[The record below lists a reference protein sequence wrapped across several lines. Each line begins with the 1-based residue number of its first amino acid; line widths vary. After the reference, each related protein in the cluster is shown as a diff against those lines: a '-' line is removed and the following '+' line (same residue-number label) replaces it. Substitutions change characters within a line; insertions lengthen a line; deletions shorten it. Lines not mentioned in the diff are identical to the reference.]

1 MMRTNPLFF
10 SALFWLKV
18 GIIAQGTLL
27 LKANLSFAQNLYPG
41 RRLPPPPAVRQPTKR
56 SDSPSA
62 VNCSQCSPLNL
73 PPVNSP
79 SVRPLVADP
88 VSGNQPLREYVFQA
102 PATVRPADATV
113 VNNHNRQTVNPPA
126 PRPQNRTNKPPSPP
140 PQQRVIAA
148 NQLFRV
154 EVQSNSTEALAKIQ
168 EIEPLAFIRT
178 GENVIQAGL
187 FQQQYQAKQRVQDLT
202 KQGFSA
208 QIITLNN

>member
-1 MMRTNPLFF
+1 MMRTNLLFF

-27 LKANLSFAQNLYPG
+27 LKANLSFAQNVYPG

-56 SDSPSA
+56 SDSPSGA
-62 VNCSQCSPLNL
+62 NCSQCSPLNL
-73 PPVNSP
+73 PPVNSS
-79 SVRPLVADP
+79 SVHPPVAAP

-102 PATVRPADATV
+102 PAPVRPADATV
-113 VNNHNRQTVNPPA
+113 INNHNRQTVNPPT
-126 PRPQNRTNKPPSPP
+126 PTPQNRANKPPSPP
-140 PQQRVIAA
+140 PQQRVIAT

-154 EVQSNSTEALAKIQ
+154 EVRSNSTEALAKIQ
-168 EIEPLAFIRT
+168 EIEPLAFIRA
-178 GENVIQAGL
+178 GENVIQVGL
-187 FQQQYQAKQRVQDLT
+187 FQQQYQAKQRVQELT

>member
-1 MMRTNPLFF
+1 MMRTNLLFF

-27 LKANLSFAQNLYPG
+27 LKADLSFAQNVYPG

-56 SDSPSA
+56 SDSPSGA
-62 VNCSQCSPLNL
+62 NCSQCSPLNL
-73 PPVNSP
+73 PLVNSP
-79 SVRPLVADP
+79 SVRPPVAAP

-113 VNNHNRQTVNPPA
+113 INNHRQTVNPPA
-126 PRPQNRTNKPPSPP
+126 PTSQNRANKPSSSP
-140 PQQRVIAA
+140 PQQRVIAT

-154 EVQSNSTEALAKIQ
+154 EVKSNSAAALAKIK
-168 EIEPLAFIRT
+168 EIEPLAFIRA
-178 GENVIQAGL
+178 GENVIQVGL
-187 FQQQYQAKQRVQDLT
+187 FQQQYQAKERVQELT

>member
-1 MMRTNPLFF
+1 MMRTNLLFF

-56 SDSPSA
+56 SDSPSGA
-62 VNCSQCSPLNL
+62 NCSQCSPLNL

-79 SVRPLVADP
+79 SVNPPVAAP

-102 PATVRPADATV
+102 PATVLPADATV
-113 VNNHNRQTVNPPA
+113 INNSNRQTVNPPA
-126 PRPQNRTNKPPSPP
+126 PTPQNRANKPPSPP
-140 PQQRVIAA
+140 PQQRVIAT

-154 EVQSNSTEALAKIQ
+154 EVQSNSTETLAKIQ
-168 EIEPLAFIRT
+168 EIEPLAFIRP
-178 GENVIQAGL
+178 GENVIQVGL
-187 FQQQYQAKQRVQDLT
+187 FQQQYQAKQRVQELT

>member
-1 MMRTNPLFF
+1 MMRTNLLFF

-18 GIIAQGTLL
+18 GIIAQATVL

-73 PPVNSP
+73 PLVNSP
-79 SVRPLVADP
+79 SVRPPVAAP

-113 VNNHNRQTVNPPA
+113 INNHPRPTVNPPA
-126 PRPQNRTNKPPSPP
+126 PRPENRANKPPA
-140 PQQRVIAA
+140 PQQRVIAT

-154 EVQSNSTEALAKIQ
+154 EVKSNSAAALAKIK
-168 EIEPLAFIRT
+168 EIEPLAFIRA

-187 FQQQYQAKQRVQDLT
+187 FQQQYQAKQRVQELT

>member
-1 MMRTNPLFF
+1 MMRTNLLFF

-62 VNCSQCSPLNL
+62 VNCSQCPPLNL

-79 SVRPLVADP
+79 SVNPPVAAP

-102 PATVRPADATV
+102 PATVLPADATV
-113 VNNHNRQTVNPPA
+113 INNSNRQTVNPPA
-126 PRPQNRTNKPPSPP
+126 PTPQNRANKPPSPP
-140 PQQRVIAA
+140 PQQRVIAT

-154 EVQSNSTEALAKIQ
+154 EVRSNSTEALAKIQ
-168 EIEPLAFIRT
+168 EIEPLAFIRA

-187 FQQQYQAKQRVQDLT
+187 FQQQYQAKQRVQELT
-202 KQGFSA
+202 RQGFSA

>member
-1 MMRTNPLFF
+1 MMRTNLLFF

-73 PPVNSP
+73 PLVNSP
-79 SVRPLVADP
+79 SVRPPVAAP

-102 PATVRPADATV
+102 PAPVRPADATV
-113 VNNHNRQTVNPPA
+113 INNHPRPTVNPPA
-126 PRPQNRTNKPPSPP
+126 PRPQNRANKPPA

-154 EVQSNSTEALAKIQ
+154 EVSSNSAEALAKIQ
-168 EIEPLAFIRT
+168 EIEPLAFIRA
-178 GENVIQAGL
+178 GENVIQVGL
-187 FQQQYQAKQRVQDLT
+187 FQQQYQAKQRVQELT

-208 QIITLNN
+208 QIITLNNQ

>member
-1 MMRTNPLFF
+1 MRTNLLFF
-10 SALFWLKV
+10 SGLFWLKV

-79 SVRPLVADP
+79 SVRPPVAAP

-113 VNNHNRQTVNPPA
+113 INNHPRPTVNPPA
-126 PRPQNRTNKPPSPP
+126 PRPQNRANKPPA

-154 EVQSNSTEALAKIQ
+154 EVSSNSAEALAKIQ
-168 EIEPLAFIRT
+168 EIEPLAFIRA

-187 FQQQYQAKQRVQDLT
+187 FQQQYQAKQRVQELT

>member
-1 MMRTNPLFF
+1 MMRTNLLFF

-18 GIIAQGTLL
+18 GIIAQATVL

-73 PPVNSP
+73 PLVNSP
-79 SVRPLVADP
+79 SVRPPVAAP

-126 PRPQNRTNKPPSPP
+126 PRPQNRANKPPA
-140 PQQRVIAA
+140 PQQRVIAT

-154 EVQSNSTEALAKIQ
+154 EVKSNSAAALAKIK
-168 EIEPLAFIRT
+168 EIEPLAFIRA

-187 FQQQYQAKQRVQDLT
+187 FQQQYQAKQRLQELT

>member
-1 MMRTNPLFF
+1 MMRTNLLFF

-62 VNCSQCSPLNL
+62 VNCSQCPPLNL
-73 PPVNSP
+73 PPVNSS
-79 SVRPLVADP
+79 SVHPPVAAP

-102 PATVRPADATV
+102 PAPVRPANATV
-113 VNNHNRQTVNPPA
+113 INNNRQTVNPPA
-126 PRPQNRTNKPPSPP
+126 PTPQNRANKPSSSP
-140 PQQRVIAA
+140 PQQRVIST

-154 EVQSNSTEALAKIQ
+154 EVQSNSAAALAKIR
-168 EIEPLAFIRT
+168 EIEPLAFIRA
-178 GENVIQAGL
+178 GENVIQVGL

>member
-1 MMRTNPLFF
+1 MRTNLLFF

-18 GIIAQGTLL
+18 GIIAQATLL

-73 PPVNSP
+73 PPVNSS
-79 SVRPLVADP
+79 SVHPPVAAP
-88 VSGNQPLREYVFQA
+88 VSSNQPLREYVFQA

-113 VNNHNRQTVNPPA
+113 VNNHNRQTVNSPA
-126 PRPQNRTNKPPSPP
+126 PRPQNRANKPPA

-154 EVQSNSTEALAKIQ
+154 EVRSNSTEALAKIQ
-168 EIEPLAFIRT
+168 EIEPLAFIRA
-178 GENVIQAGL
+178 GENVIQVGL
-187 FQQQYQAKQRVQDLT
+187 FQQQYQAKERVQELT

>member
-1 MMRTNPLFF
+1 MMRTNLLFF

-79 SVRPLVADP
+79 SVRPPVAAP

-113 VNNHNRQTVNPPA
+113 INNHPRPTVNPPA
-126 PRPQNRTNKPPSPP
+126 PRPQNRANKPPA

-154 EVQSNSTEALAKIQ
+154 EVSSNSAEALAKIQ
-168 EIEPLAFIRT
+168 EIEPLAFIRA
-178 GENVIQAGL
+178 GENVIQVGL
-187 FQQQYQAKQRVQDLT
+187 FQQQYQAKQRVQELT

>member
-1 MMRTNPLFF
+1 MMRTNLLFF

-79 SVRPLVADP
+79 SVRPPVAAP

-113 VNNHNRQTVNPPA
+113 INNHPRPTVNPPA
-126 PRPQNRTNKPPSPP
+126 PRPQNRANKPPA

-154 EVQSNSTEALAKIQ
+154 EVSSNSAEALAKIQ
-168 EIEPLAFIRT
+168 EIEPLAFIRA

-187 FQQQYQAKQRVQDLT
+187 FQQQYQAKQRVQELT

>member
-1 MMRTNPLFF
+1 MMRTNLLFF

-73 PPVNSP
+73 PLVNSP
-79 SVRPLVADP
+79 SVRPPVAAP

-113 VNNHNRQTVNPPA
+113 INNHPRPTVNPPA
-126 PRPQNRTNKPPSPP
+126 PRPENRANKPPA
-140 PQQRVIAA
+140 PQQRVIAT

-154 EVQSNSTEALAKIQ
+154 EVKSNSAAALAKIK
-168 EIEPLAFIRT
+168 EIEPLAFIRA
-178 GENVIQAGL
+178 GENVIQVGL
-187 FQQQYQAKQRVQDLT
+187 FQQQYQAKERELCSSSLCFIMST
-202 KQGFSA
+202 TSA
-208 QIITLNN
+208 

>member
-1 MMRTNPLFF
+1 MMRTNLLFF

-56 SDSPSA
+56 SDSPSGA
-62 VNCSQCSPLNL
+62 NCSQCPPLNL

-79 SVRPLVADP
+79 SVNPPVAAP
-88 VSGNQPLREYVFQA
+88 VSSNQPLREYVFQA
-102 PATVRPADATV
+102 PATVLPADATV
-113 VNNHNRQTVNPPA
+113 INNSNRQTVNPPA
-126 PRPQNRTNKPPSPP
+126 PTPQNRANKPPSPP
-140 PQQRVIAA
+140 PQQRVIAT

-154 EVQSNSTEALAKIQ
+154 EVQSNSTETLAKIQ
-168 EIEPLAFIRT
+168 EIEPLAFIRP
-178 GENVIQAGL
+178 GENVIQVGL
-187 FQQQYQAKQRVQDLT
+187 FQQQYQAKQRVQELT

>member
-1 MMRTNPLFF
+1 MMRTNLLFF

-73 PPVNSP
+73 PLVNSP
-79 SVRPLVADP
+79 SVRPPVAAP

-126 PRPQNRTNKPPSPP
+126 PRPQNRANKPPA

-154 EVQSNSTEALAKIQ
+154 EVQSNSAAALAKIQ
-168 EIEPLAFIRT
+168 EIEPLAFIRA
-178 GENVIQAGL
+178 GENVIQVGL

>member
-1 MMRTNPLFF
+1 MMRTNLLFF

-18 GIIAQGTLL
+18 GIIAQATVL

-73 PPVNSP
+73 PLVNSP
-79 SVRPLVADP
+79 SVRPPVAAP

-113 VNNHNRQTVNPPA
+113 INNHPRPTVNPPA
-126 PRPQNRTNKPPSPP
+126 PRPENRANKPPA
-140 PQQRVIAA
+140 PQQRVIAT

-154 EVQSNSTEALAKIQ
+154 EVSSNSAAALAKIR
-168 EIEPLAFIRT
+168 EIEPLAFIRA
-178 GENVIQAGL
+178 GENVIQVGL
-187 FQQQYQAKQRVQDLT
+187 FQQQYQAKERVQELT

>member
-1 MMRTNPLFF
+1 MMRTNLLFF
-10 SALFWLKV
+10 SGLFWLKV

-27 LKANLSFAQNLYPG
+27 LKADLSFAQNVYPG

-56 SDSPSA
+56 SDSPSGA
-62 VNCSQCSPLNL
+62 NCSQCSPLNL

-79 SVRPLVADP
+79 SVRTPETAP

-102 PATVRPADATV
+102 PATVRPANATV
-113 VNNHNRQTVNPPA
+113 INNHNPQTVNPPA
-126 PRPQNRTNKPPSPP
+126 PTPQNRANKPPSPP
-140 PQQRVIAA
+140 PQQRVIAT

-154 EVQSNSTEALAKIQ
+154 EVQSNSAAALAKIR
-168 EIEPLAFIRT
+168 EIEPLAFIRA
-178 GENVIQAGL
+178 GENVIQVGL
-187 FQQQYQAKQRVQDLT
+187 FQQQYQAKQRVQELT

>member
-1 MMRTNPLFF
+1 MMRTNLLFF

-18 GIIAQGTLL
+18 GIIAQATLL
-27 LKANLSFAQNLYPG
+27 LKADLSFAQNVYPS

-73 PPVNSP
+73 PPVNSS
-79 SVRPLVADP
+79 SVHPPVAAP
-88 VSGNQPLREYVFQA
+88 VSSNQPLREYVFQA
-102 PATVRPADATV
+102 PAPVLPADATV
-113 VNNHNRQTVNPPA
+113 INNHNRQTVNPPA
-126 PRPQNRTNKPPSPP
+126 PRPQNRANKPPA

-154 EVQSNSTEALAKIQ
+154 EVSSNSAEALAKIQ
-168 EIEPLAFIRT
+168 EIEPLAFIRA
-178 GENVIQAGL
+178 GENVIQVGL

>member
-1 MMRTNPLFF
+1 MMRTNLLFF
-10 SALFWLKV
+10 SGLFWLKV

-73 PPVNSP
+73 PLVNSP
-79 SVRPLVADP
+79 SVRPPVAAP

-102 PATVRPADATV
+102 PATVLPADATV

-126 PRPQNRTNKPPSPP
+126 PRPQNRANKPPA

-154 EVQSNSTEALAKIQ
+154 EVSSNSAEALAKIQ
-168 EIEPLAFIRT
+168 EIEPLAFIRA

-187 FQQQYQAKQRVQDLT
+187 FQQQYQAKQRVQELT

>member
-1 MMRTNPLFF
+1 MMRTNLLFF

-18 GIIAQGTLL
+18 GIIAQATVL

-73 PPVNSP
+73 PLVNSP
-79 SVRPLVADP
+79 SVRPPVAAP

-113 VNNHNRQTVNPPA
+113 INNHPRPTVNPPA
-126 PRPQNRTNKPPSPP
+126 PRPENRANKPPA
-140 PQQRVIAA
+140 PQQRVIAT

-154 EVQSNSTEALAKIQ
+154 EVSSNSAEALAKIK
-168 EIEPLAFIRT
+168 EIEPLAFIRA

-187 FQQQYQAKQRVQDLT
+187 FQQQYQAKQRLQELT
-202 KQGFSA
+202 RQGFSA

>member
-1 MMRTNPLFF
+1 MRTNLLFF

-73 PPVNSP
+73 PLVNSP
-79 SVRPLVADP
+79 SVRPPVAAP

-126 PRPQNRTNKPPSPP
+126 PRPQNRANKPPA

-154 EVQSNSTEALAKIQ
+154 EVSSNSAEALAKIQ
-168 EIEPLAFIRT
+168 EIEPLAFIRA
-178 GENVIQAGL
+178 GENVIQVGL

>member
-1 MMRTNPLFF
+1 MMRTNLLFF

-56 SDSPSA
+56 SDSPSGA
-62 VNCSQCSPLNL
+62 NCSQCSPLNL
-73 PPVNSP
+73 PLVNSP
-79 SVRPLVADP
+79 SVRPPVADP

-126 PRPQNRTNKPPSPP
+126 PRPQNRANKPPA

-154 EVQSNSTEALAKIQ
+154 EVQSNSAAALAKIQ
-168 EIEPLAFIRT
+168 EIEPLAFIRA
-178 GENVIQAGL
+178 GENVIQVGL

-208 QIITLNN
+208 QINTLNN

>member
-1 MMRTNPLFF
+1 MMRTNLLFF

-73 PPVNSP
+73 PLVNSP
-79 SVRPLVADP
+79 SVRPPVAAP

-126 PRPQNRTNKPPSPP
+126 PRPQNRANKPPA

-154 EVQSNSTEALAKIQ
+154 EVSSNSAEALAKIQ
-168 EIEPLAFIRT
+168 EIEPLAFIRA

>member
-1 MMRTNPLFF
+1 MMRTNLLFF

-73 PPVNSP
+73 PLVNSP
-79 SVRPLVADP
+79 SVRPPVAAP

-126 PRPQNRTNKPPSPP
+126 PRPQNRANKPPA

-154 EVQSNSTEALAKIQ
+154 EVSSNSAEALAKIQ
-168 EIEPLAFIRT
+168 EIEPLAFIRA

-187 FQQQYQAKQRVQDLT
+187 FQQQYQAKQRVQELT

>member
-1 MMRTNPLFF
+1 MRTNLLFF

-27 LKANLSFAQNLYPG
+27 LKADLSFAQNLYPG

-56 SDSPSA
+56 SDSASGA
-62 VNCSQCSPLNL
+62 NCSQCPPLNL

-79 SVRPLVADP
+79 SVNPPVAAP

-102 PATVRPADATV
+102 PAPVLPADATV
-113 VNNHNRQTVNPPA
+113 INNNNRQTFNPPA
-126 PRPQNRTNKPPSPP
+126 PTPQNRANKPPSPP
-140 PQQRVIAA
+140 PQQRVIAT

-154 EVQSNSTEALAKIQ
+154 EVRSNSAVALAKIR
-168 EIEPLAFIRT
+168 EIEPLAFIRA
-178 GENVIQAGL
+178 GENVIQVGL
-187 FQQQYQAKQRVQDLT
+187 FQQQYQAKQRVQELT

>member
-1 MMRTNPLFF
+1 MMRTNLLFF

-18 GIIAQGTLL
+18 GIIAQATVL

-73 PPVNSP
+73 PLVNSP
-79 SVRPLVADP
+79 SVRPPVAAP

-113 VNNHNRQTVNPPA
+113 INNHPRPTVNPPA
-126 PRPQNRTNKPPSPP
+126 PRPQNRANKPPA

-154 EVQSNSTEALAKIQ
+154 EVSSNSAEALAKIQ
-168 EIEPLAFIRT
+168 EIEPLAFIRA
-178 GENVIQAGL
+178 GENVIQVGL
-187 FQQQYQAKQRVQDLT
+187 FQQQYQAKQRVQELT

>member
-1 MMRTNPLFF
+1 MRTNLLFF

-79 SVRPLVADP
+79 SVRPPVAAP

-113 VNNHNRQTVNPPA
+113 INNHPRPTVNPPA
-126 PRPQNRTNKPPSPP
+126 PRPQNRANKPPA

-154 EVQSNSTEALAKIQ
+154 EVSSNSAEALAKIQ
-168 EIEPLAFIRT
+168 EIEPLAFIRA

-187 FQQQYQAKQRVQDLT
+187 FQQQYQAKQRVQELT

>member
-1 MMRTNPLFF
+1 MMRTNLLFF

-73 PPVNSP
+73 PLVNSP
-79 SVRPLVADP
+79 SVRPPVAAP

-126 PRPQNRTNKPPSPP
+126 PRPQNRANKPPA

-154 EVQSNSTEALAKIQ
+154 EVSSNSAEALAKIQ
-168 EIEPLAFIRT
+168 EIEPLAFIRA
-178 GENVIQAGL
+178 GENVIQVGL
-187 FQQQYQAKQRVQDLT
+187 FQQQYQAKQRVQELT

>member
-1 MMRTNPLFF
+1 MMRTNLLFF

-73 PPVNSP
+73 PLVNSP
-79 SVRPLVADP
+79 SVRPPVAAP

-126 PRPQNRTNKPPSPP
+126 PRPQNRANKPPA

-154 EVQSNSTEALAKIQ
+154 EVSSNSAEALAKIQ
-168 EIEPLAFIRT
+168 EIEPLAFIRA
-178 GENVIQAGL
+178 GENVIQVGL